1 MCKWPLLLLKRPFF
15 FHGGLIARVIWGG
28 LFFKRSTEGRA
39 VNCRKITNVTGPIV
53 QTTKESQEDINDT
66 PPRKLTACYRR
77 GKQHCSPFLL
87 NNRPHYH
94 YISMATSIEKTL
106 LSSQRQRQHLPQG
119 KGHSEVKII
128 SSSSSSSHSSSLVP
142 IIK

>member
-1 MCKWPLLLLKRPFF
+1 MI
-15 FHGGLIARVIWGG
+15 HH
-28 LFFKRSTEGRA
+28 
-39 VNCRKITNVTGPIV
+39 
-53 QTTKESQEDINDT
+53 QE
-66 PPRKLTACYRR
+66 KVTACYRR

-106 LSSQRQRQHLPQG
+106 LSPQRQRQHLPQG

-128 SSSSSSSHSSSLVP
+128 SYHIIIIIIISL
-142 IIK
+142 IIAGTNH